1 MYKVVLTHKFKRFLK
16 KIKNSGKYS
25 VLEIKKVIKILVT
38 DKDLSKKFQ
47 DHKLR
52 GELSNFR
59 ECHIKDDLL
68 LIYRKDKKNLILVLV
83 NIGSHD
89 DLF

>member
-1 MYKVVLTHKFKRFLK
+1 MYKVVLTHKFKRSLK
-16 KIKNSGKYS
+16 KIKNSGRYS

-38 DKDLSKKFQ
+38 DKNLSEKFQ
-47 DHKLR
+47 DHKLH
-52 GELSNFR
+52 GELLNFR

-68 LIYRKDKKNLILVLV
+68 LIYHKDKKNLILILFS
-83 NIGSHD
+83 IGGHD